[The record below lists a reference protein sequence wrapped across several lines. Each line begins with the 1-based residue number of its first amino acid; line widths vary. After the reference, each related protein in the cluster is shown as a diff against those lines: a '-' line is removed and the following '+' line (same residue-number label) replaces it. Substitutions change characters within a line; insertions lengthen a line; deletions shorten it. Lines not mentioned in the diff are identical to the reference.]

1 MGAYIAGA
9 RVRFAIVCL
18 ADFDG
23 WVYNYIQF
31 MFQSVSSPGSHFQ
44 EKLNLLAILLRIL
57 D

>member
-1 MGAYIAGA
+1 MGTYIAGA
-9 RVRFAIVCL
+9 RVRFAIHVCL

-44 EKLNLLAILLRIL
+44 EK
-57 D
+57 